1 MSKRPKRYKNHLR
14 DLRPLRPLRM
24 VVLLKVFP
32 LILRESETP
41 LFFFAERNFYRLVLR
56 PRLAILYIVYSLLIK
71 NVLFERSYVEF
82 YPQTWF

>member
-1 MSKRPKRYKNHLR
+1 MSKLPKRYKNHLR

-56 PRLAILYIVYSLLIK
+56 PRLAILYIMYSL
-71 NVLFERSYVEF
+71 VD
-82 YPQTWF
+82 